1 MKIFAA
7 TNISKTVQNFTTEN
21 FIKNSKTVLENLK
34 LKKFALKNKYN
45 NNKYFVMESLWN
57 SWWTIFVVK

>member
-45 NNKYFVMESLWN
+45 NNKYFVMESL
-57 SWWTIFVVK
+57 